1 MCGIAGILS
10 REPSAMDELAEMT
23 RRIAHRGP
31 DGEGFLY
38 AVRAGPA
45 WLTHRSL
52 SGEGLVANLALSH
65 RRLAI
70 IDTSEG
76 GLQPMSTPDRRLW
89 IAYNGEVYNYVE
101 LRREL
106 ETLGERFRS
115 DSDTEV
121 VLRAFSL
128 WGTRCFERF
137 NGMWAIAIWD
147 DHSKTLTLS
156 RDRLGVKPLYWGG
169 DAARLV
175 FGSEIKSLLAP
186 GLLRARI
193 DWESVGAYLRLS
205 LVDHS
210 TQTFFDG
217 ISAFPPGHFAVVGLD
232 APIRIE
238 PVRFWS
244 LEPDPEAQ
252 GLSYT
257 QAAAR
262 FAELLESSVAL
273 RLRSD
278 VPVGSCLSGGLD
290 SSSIVCVV
298 DRLRRTA
305 AGGRDEH
312 AFHTFTAGNED
323 ASADERD
330 FANIVNRATAS
341 TSHLTVPSCDG
352 LLADLDRLVWHQDE
366 PFTTAS
372 IYAQW
377 CVMRAAREASVPVLL
392 DGQGA
397 DEGLCGYRKYYAFRL
412 IGLLRAGR
420 PGAAMREFA
429 SLLARGDS
437 GLLRLRGAGRYLPRR
452 LRRGASPTTAM
463 LQGALRDAH
472 DGVRIDIGATA
483 DIRSRQVADLTAFS
497 LPSLLRY
504 EDRNSMAWSIESR
517 VPFLDYRLV
526 SFVLGLPDDYKLRA
540 GRTKAVLRDAMAGT
554 VPAAILDRRD
564 KVGFETAQD
573 RWMRGGLGESI
584 RERLVSGRSRLA
596 PWLDRGRALDVLA
609 GARGGRSTDARSALV
624 RLLLLDLWLERF
636 DVAE

>member
-38 AVRAGPA
+38 AVRTGPA
-45 WLTHRSL
+45 WLTHPSP

-330 FANIVNRATAS
+330 FASIVNRATAS

-452 LRRGASPTTAM
+452 LRRVASPTTAM

-636 DVAE
+636 DVAA

>member
-38 AVRAGPA
+38 AGRTGPA
-45 WLTHRSL
+45 RLTHRWPY
-52 SGEGLVANLALSH
+52 GEGLVANLALSH

-76 GLQPMSTPDRRLW
+76 GFQPMSTPDRRLW
-89 IAYNGEVYNYVE
+89 IAYNGEIYNYLE

-106 ETLGERFRS
+106 EALGERFRS
-115 DSDTEV
+115 DSDTEI

-156 RDRLGVKPLYWGG
+156 RDRFGVKPLYWGG

-175 FGSEIKSLLAP
+175 FGSEIKALLAP

-193 DWESVGAYLRLS
+193 NWESVGAYLRLS

-232 APIRIE
+232 APSRIE

-244 LEPDPEAQ
+244 LEPDRGAQ
-252 GLSYT
+252 SLSYT
-257 QAAAR
+257 QAAAH

-298 DRLRRTA
+298 DRLRRA
-305 AGGRDEH
+305 PADGRGEH

-323 ASADERD
+323 ASVDERD
-330 FANIVNRATAS
+330 FANVVNRATGC

-397 DEGLCGYRKYYAFRL
+397 DECLCGYRKYYAFRL
-412 IGLLRAGR
+412 IGLLSAGR

-452 LRRGASPTTAM
+452 LRRAASPTTAM
-463 LQGALRDAH
+463 LRGALRDAH
-472 DGVRIDIGATA
+472 DGVRIDIGVAS
-483 DIRSRQVADLTAFS
+483 DIRSRQIADLTAFS

-526 SFVLGLPDDYKLRA
+526 SFVLGLPDDYKLRG

-584 RERLVSGRSRLA
+584 RDRLVSGRSRLA
-596 PWLDRGRALDVLA
+596 PWLDHGRALDVLA
-609 GARGGRSTDARSALV
+609 SARGGRSTDARSALV
-624 RLLLLDLWLERF
+624 RLHFLDRWLERF
-636 DVAE
+636 DVAA